1 MIIINS
7 IGEIFEQIEVCLQ
20 EFWIFFFS
28 IFLCIENHEKF
39 SCTGKGFLLLLEIS
53 KFN

>member
-20 EFWIFFFS
+20 EFWIFFFQFFFVLK
-28 IFLCIENHEKF
+28 IMENIVYWQ
-39 SCTGKGFLLLLEIS
+39 GFFVVIRNSE
-53 KFN
+53 FN

>member
-20 EFWIFFFS
+20 EFWIIFFS
-28 IFLCIENHEKF
+28 IFLCIENH
-39 SCTGKGFLLLLEIS
+39 GKYRVLARVFCCY
-53 KFN
+53 

>member
-20 EFWIFFFS
+20 EFWILIIFQFFFVLK
-28 IFLCIENHEKF
+28 IMENFHVLARVF
-39 SCTGKGFLLLLEIS
+39 CCY
-53 KFN
+53 